1 MDQAEKHKLMLTK
14 VLKLDRHI
22 RFAAIAD
29 MEGKLL
35 ASAVRADVST
45 LVTLEDTKKFMQWS
59 VTAWKMR
66 KAHHPKLGKELY
78 NISTFEKLRRAT
90 MMVDDDRLILITIDN
105 KGGQKQILDKIL
117 NMIIYKDP
125 THEYR

>member
-45 LVTLEDTKKFMQWS
+45 LVTLEDTKRFMQWS
-59 VTAWKMR
+59 VTAWNMR